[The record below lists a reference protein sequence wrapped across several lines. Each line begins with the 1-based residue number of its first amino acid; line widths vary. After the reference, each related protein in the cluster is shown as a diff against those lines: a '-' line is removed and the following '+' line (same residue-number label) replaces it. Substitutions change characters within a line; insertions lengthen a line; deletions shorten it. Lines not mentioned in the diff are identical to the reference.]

1 MVRHAQ
7 ASFLAEN
14 YDQLSPLGLS
24 QSQHLG
30 QYLAAQKITLSRVL
44 IGPGQRH
51 AQTWSHVFD
60 SLVDAGL
67 NPPAASI
74 VPELDE
80 HQGLSVAKAYLA
92 THSDQDAS
100 GRLPQ
105 IPGSLADTEA
115 ALHRLLDVIRD
126 WSRGQIASHEHESWE
141 QFRSRALR
149 ALDLVCKAPSN
160 GTTLVVT
167 SGGTISAA
175 VGWLLGLSDEAVID
189 IHSVLRNAS
198 LSEIRVR
205 GRQRKLLSLNEVPHL
220 VEPQLLTVI

>member
-7 ASFLAEN
+7 ASFHAED

-24 QSQHLG
+24 QAQHLG
-30 QYLAAQKITLSRVL
+30 KYLAAQKVTLSRVL
-44 IGPGQRH
+44 IGPRQRH
-51 AQTWSHVFD
+51 AQTWSHVFN

-67 NPPAASI
+67 KPPAASI

-92 THSDQDAS
+92 TDPNQDAPQT
-100 GRLPQ
+100 LPH
-105 IPGSLADTEA
+105 IPESAANTEA
-115 ALHRLLDVIRD
+115 SLHRLLGIIRD
-126 WSRGQIASHEHESWE
+126 WSRGQIASHEHENWE
-141 QFRSRALR
+141 QFRGRALR
-149 ALDLVCKAPSN
+149 ALDLVCKAPN
-160 GTTLVVT
+160 NATTLVVT

-205 GRQRKLLSLNEVPHL
+205 GRQRNLVSLNEVPHL
-220 VEPQLLTVI
+220 NEPQLLTII